1 MENTER
7 FQNKKLNKDDH
18 KGMSRAAKIIRGTFA
33 GAVVLI
39 PTAKRYG
46 KPALNLAK
54 TVIFKR

>member
-1 MENTER
+1 MEKTER

-18 KGMSRAAKIIRGTFA
+18 KGMSRAAKIIRGAF